1 MDQLIFKDGFTQTSV
16 KGEGANPILESV
28 EHVLPIFTVFG
39 REKMDISGDIFWFF
53 VYIVVVKHG
62 SYWTLMTNIVICQYG
77 G

>member
-1 MDQLIFKDGFTQTSV
+1 
-16 KGEGANPILESV
+16 V